1 MEEESLYIGDL
12 DLRVV
17 TAHHELI
24 ALLRTVHLRAD
35 KPSLRALERETRHQ
49 ATPLS
54 KTVVADML
62 SGKRF
67 PRKAVMVA
75 FLRAC
80 RVQEDQL
87 ESWRRAWD
95 RIVDSAGQGLSGP
108 EPTANL
114 ITKPAI
120 EAEKQRVII
129 SDADRDAPGAD
140 SGALLR
146 LAIVADS
153 SDKASIMIE
162 EPYHLALA
170 RRLRSLRLQ
179 HWLEVRLTQ
188 ATLAEVLGGE
198 GRLSPAVVSS
208 WESNS
213 SPKLPSRS
221 YLEAYARFFATHR
234 SVEESSV
241 RLLSLRD
248 LADNEREAYEELK
261 AELFALRDVAMK
273 SSLGGRESFNG
284 SWHFSDP
291 GPITLICAQLPDAEI
306 GRVADPANPDY
317 TELQSYAALDAMV
330 ELYGFIRAE
339 NPAMDVFLKSP
350 SQVTPDDFSSHVV
363 LLGGTVW
370 NEVIQ
375 NILMLSDLPVRQI
388 EDSAINVGK
397 IFIANHDGKEYR
409 FLPKYG
415 PGDGN
420 NLVEDVGLIFRT
432 INPLNS
438 SRTLTICDG
447 AHSRGVLGAVRTLTD
462 KRLRESNERYLGENF
477 ADSIHFA
484 IVMRVPILWG
494 GAITPKF
501 NAPGCVLYQWPQ

>member
-1 MEEESLYIGDL
+1 MEEPLYIGDL
-12 DLRVV
+12 DLTVV

-87 ESWRRAWD
+87 ESWRRVWD
-95 RIVDSAGQGLSGP
+95 RVVDPAGQGPIVP
-108 EPTANL
+108 EPTAKL
-114 ITKPAI
+114 VTKTAV
-120 EAEKQRVII
+120 EAEKQRVVI
-129 SDADRDAPGAD
+129 SDAERDAQVAD
-140 SGALLR
+140 SSGLLR
-146 LAIVADS
+146 LAIIADS
-153 SDKASIMIE
+153 PDKASIMIE

-179 HWLEVRLTQ
+179 HWLEMRLTQ
-188 ATLAEVLGGE
+188 ATLAEALGGE

-213 SPKLPSRS
+213 SPKLPSRNH
-221 YLEAYARFFATHR
+221 LEAYARFFATHR
-234 SVEESSV
+234 SVEGASAQ
-241 RLLSLRD
+241 LLSLRD
-248 LADNEREAYEELK
+248 LADDEREAYEELK
-261 AELFALRDVAMK
+261 AELFTLRDVAKK

-306 GRVADPANPDY
+306 GHFADPANPDY

-339 NPAMDVFLKSP
+339 NPAMDVSFKLP

-370 NEVIQ
+370 NEIIQ

-388 EDSAINVGK
+388 ADSAINVGK
-397 IFIANHDGKEYR
+397 VFVADHDGKENR
-409 FLPKYG
+409 FLPKWD

-432 INPLNS
+432 VNPLNS
-438 SRTLTICDG
+438 NRTLTICNG
-447 AHSRGVLGAVRTLTD
+447 THSRGVLGAVRTLTD

-477 ADSIHFA
+477 ADSINFA
-484 IVMRVPILWG
+484 IIMRVPILWG
-494 GAITPKF
+494 GVITPKF